1 MANLDPDSAWE
12 FADAIKQLFPQ
23 AQTRR
28 RATVQRVDNDGTIW
42 VQLPGASHTTP
53 IQSTGANVQPGDEV
67 LTELRG
73 NSLHITENQTDPAI
87 GATTA
92 TRIAR
97 AIVQPVNAEAQAAK
111 GIAAEA
117 QAVAQATGQHFF
129 ADDNGAHITDVT
141 QDEWAAA
148 VDDNFSDYDPDT
160 KPYHNQ
166 LLNSLGILLRTA
178 LNNLV
183 SITRSA
189 IAFYDGAGNAASN
202 IVARFGADG
211 AQVGLTDESHLTLDY
226 HSLQMV
232 DKDGDTY
239 FHVSDLRNENGV
251 ATVEE
256 TFLPANHYVGERYNC
271 NLTVASVVSLIGADS
286 NDYTARVSGISGKQ
300 LQFSPSLP
308 LAVDMTLTY
317 TTESAEAKAF
327 TFGTRTAGNVGA
339 MSTTGGVGN
348 RAEAPYS
355 AAFGSGNRARGEGS
369 LAHGVGSIAYG
380 KSSQASGTS
389 CTTNK
394 NAEGAHAFGVGVNA
408 YTKGGTAIGRYN
420 SGTAA
425 ALSVG
430 NGTSD
435 SNRSDAFTVDWNG
448 GIYCANHSTPI
459 GAQVD
464 KTISTAVS
472 VPNNSTKSLGTITLT
487 PGTWLILGHVVFP
500 ANATGVRYA
509 AIGTTV
515 AINTTADHM
524 SAVSAIAMPAGVTAM
539 EVQEIVTIT
548 ANTTYN
554 LNAYHTGGTA
564 LGVTGRI
571 LATRMV

>member
-92 TRIAR
+92 TRITR

-202 IVARFGADG
+202 IVARFGSDG
-211 AQVGLTDESHLTLDY
+211 AQIGKSTGQHVAIDQDSLDIMNGEATLATFGETAVIGQRNNAGSMNIYLGKSESYNPGITQIIRWADRTSYYPYFTAIHDRNNGNDY
-226 HSLQMV
+226 V
-232 DKDGDTY
+232 
-239 FHVSDLRNENGV
+239 
-251 ATVEE
+251 
-256 TFLPANHYVGERYNC
+256 
-271 NLTVASVVSLIGADS
+271 LIG
-286 NDYTARVSGISGKQ
+286 SGGGTYPGYGQYSVALGS
-300 LQFSPSLP
+300 FSWQ
-308 LAVDMTLTY
+308 
-317 TTESAEAKAF
+317 
-327 TFGTRTAGNVGA
+327 TAG
-339 MSTTGGVGN
+339 S
-348 RAEAPYS
+348 
-355 AAFGSGNRARGEGS
+355 FGRY
-369 LAHGVGSIAYG
+369 SIAEG
-380 KSSQASGTS
+380 KDSCAGGEASHAQNLGTIAAKRSQ
-389 CTTNK
+389 
-394 NAEGAHAFGVGVNA
+394 
-408 YTKGGTAIGRYN
+408 TAIGTYNEEDTSSATTHPSGDARY
-420 SGTAA
+420 GDY
-425 ALSVG
+425 ALIIG

-435 SNRSDAFTVDWNG
+435 SNRSNALTVDWSGNVSIAGDVQDMSGNAKYTGIATSSHSSSGVSIAAGANYYLNLGSSTQKTGYVPVAVVVDLSGMSNYDRLNPSTLQTNG
-448 GIYCANHSTPI
+448 TYIWSRVHNTGSSAST
-459 GAQVD
+459 
-464 KTISTAVS
+464 
-472 VPNNSTKSLGTITLT
+472 GTITAT
-487 PGTWLILGHVVFP
+487 VYWLR
-500 ANATGVRYA
+500 A
-509 AIGTTV
+509 
-515 AINTTADHM
+515 
-524 SAVSAIAMPAGVTAM
+524 
-539 EVQEIVTIT
+539 
-548 ANTTYN
+548 
-554 LNAYHTGGTA
+554 
-564 LGVTGRI
+564 
-571 LATRMV
+571 